1 MAVAESPFPI
11 DEALRDVSWD
21 KLGERAL
28 CDSCLGRLA
37 GHLGHGMTNR
47 ERGVLLRSKLHLPQG
62 GECWLCGGLVDE
74 VEKFAGLVGKSLD
87 GWECDTF
94 LIGSRISPDVAAREE
109 ALWTDLGS
117 MHAEPLKVEVNREVG
132 KRVEALTGKAA
143 EFGHP
148 DVVAVIET
156 AFDVIE
162 LQVNSLFIRGR
173 YRKLARGIPQTR
185 WPCRKCLGKGCD
197 YCGGKGK
204 MYETSV
210 EEVIAAK
217 VMEQSGGSGHALHG
231 LGREDI
237 DARMLGRGRP
247 FIVEVMNPRKRK
259 VDLNVIEAA
268 VNASGTVEVLGLR
281 FSNREEIVK
290 LKDER
295 CDKTYRLLARTASP
309 VSMEKVK
316 EGIAS
321 LLASPVAQ
329 RTPFRVSH
337 RRADRIRERRVK
349 SIDVTTFDGSLLEL
363 VIRAEAGSYVKELVH
378 GDRGRTEPSLA
389 GVLGVACE
397 VLELDVLEV
406 HDEE

>member
-1 MAVAESPFPI
+1 MSVTEATFPI
-11 DEALRDVSWD
+11 DEALADLTWD
-21 KLGERAL
+21 KLGDRCL
-28 CDSCLGRLA
+28 CDSCLGRLV

-47 ERGVLLRSKLHLPQG
+47 QRGGILRPRLGALKG
-62 GECWLCGGLVDE
+62 GGCWLCAGLLDE
-74 VEKFAGLVGKSLD
+74 VGKFATLIEKSLE
-87 GWECDTF
+87 GWEYETF
-94 LIGSRISPDVAAREE
+94 LVGSRISPEVAAREE
-109 ALWTDLGS
+109 ALWADVGS
-117 MHAEPLKVEVNREVG
+117 AHAEPLKVEINREVG
-132 KRVEALTGKAA
+132 KLVEAATGKVA
-143 EFGHP
+143 EFERP
-148 DVVAVIET
+148 DVVAIIET
-156 AFDVIE
+156 AFDVVE

-173 YRKLARGIPQTR
+173 YRKLTRGIPQTR

-210 EEVIAAK
+210 EEVIASK

-247 FIVEVMNPRKRK
+247 FVVEIMNPKKRK
-259 VDLNVIEAA
+259 VDLQTAA
-268 VNASGTVEVLGLR
+268 GAISSTGLVEVLDLR
-281 FSNREEIVK
+281 PSRREEIVK

-295 CDKTYRLLARTASP
+295 CDKTYRLLAKTASP
-309 VSMEKVK
+309 VSMEKLK

-349 SIDVTTFDGSLLEL
+349 SVEVAGFDGSLVEL

-389 GVLGVACE
+389 GVLGVPCE